1 MCNLCFEAYVN
12 GMCIAIC
19 VVCWKAYKVTL
30 ASVVGVD
37 FVCKKCTARTHQNQ
51 ILLCTGV
58 RSVRFQVEN
67 MSDNGD
73 GRAEDP
79 QYDSIAMFDNS
90 VNGAIDAALNMRKT
104 PNRVY
109 RRENLE
115 ERVTRMRDALYDA
128 RDIFKDGAL
137 EDESSCVLAWDL
149 CEAAEYVFDK

>member
-1 MCNLCFEAYVN
+1 M
-12 GMCIAIC
+12 
-19 VVCWKAYKVTL
+19 T
-30 ASVVGVD
+30 
-37 FVCKKCTARTHQNQ
+37 
-51 ILLCTGV
+51 
-58 RSVRFQVEN
+58 
-67 MSDNGD
+67 SD
-73 GRAEDP
+73 R
-79 QYDSIAMFDNS
+79 AMFDNS

-149 CEAAEYVFDK
+149 CEAAEYVFNK